1 MAEGNPEEG
10 WIEVSGFSELYNRY
24 LACNAVFSYKQDER
38 IFKTRFKRLCFA
50 LFLALVAASPLFLNE
65 GDYFILNL
73 ALVNLIAAVGLNL
86 LVGFTGLLS
95 LGHAAFVGVGA
106 YTSAILVTKLGLPFM
121 VSLICAGLMSAL
133 MGILV
138 GFPSLRIK
146 GFYLMVATLAFQF
159 IIDYTIIHWEALTRG
174 IRGIELPTPSVL
186 GISLQK
192 NQSFFFFSFLLAALL
207 SWGAKNL
214 LRSKIGRSF
223 VAIRDN
229 DVSAEIIGI
238 PVFGYKLLCFAFAS
252 FYAGVAGAL
261 FAGLQRAAMPGDFTF
276 LHSVMFLAMVL
287 VGGLGSILGTVFGV
301 LFITLIP
308 FGLDAA
314 VSWLARVYDPNVT
327 ILLGPVKDF
336 VFGLLIVLFIIFEP
350 VGLVGVWFRIR
361 DYFRIWPLPY
371 ISE

>member
-1 MAEGNPEEG
+1 MG
-10 WIEVSGFSELYNRY
+10 GFSELYNRY
-24 LACNAVFSYKQDER
+24 LASNAVFTYRQDER
-38 IFKTRFKRLCFA
+38 IFRTRFKRLCFC
-50 LFLALVAASPLFLNE
+50 LFLALVAASPLFLDE
-65 GDYFILNL
+65 GDYFILSL
-73 ALVNLIAAVGLNL
+73 ALINLIAAVGLNL
-86 LVGFTGLLS
+86 LVGLTGLLS

-106 YTSAILVTKLGLPFM
+106 YCSAIVMTKLGFPFL
-121 VSLICAGLMSAL
+121 VSLMAAGAVSAL
-133 MGILV
+133 MGLLV
-138 GFPSLRIK
+138 GIPSLRIK

-159 IIDYTIIHWEALTRG
+159 IIDYAIIHWEALTRG
-174 IRGIELPTPSVL
+174 IRGIELPTPKIL
-186 GISLQK
+186 GLSLQK
-192 NQSFFFFSFLLAALL
+192 HVAFFFFSFLVAALL
-207 SWGAKNL
+207 TWGAKNL
-214 LRSKIGRSF
+214 LRSKIGRGF

-238 PVFGYKLLCFAFAS
+238 PVFGYKLLSFAIAS

-276 LHSVMFLAMVL
+276 FHSVMFLAMVL
-287 VGGLGSILGTVFGV
+287 VGGLGSILGTVLGV

-308 FGLDAA
+308 FGLDAG
-314 VSWLARVYDPNVT
+314 VSWLAKVYDPNIT

-350 VGLVGVWFRIR
+350 VGLVGVWFRVR